1 MVGRHHQFNRHESEQ
16 TLGDNEGREAWC
28 ATIHGVAKSQTWLS
42 DWTRRTRKSRKKER
56 EREPPWNWFMCLSQ
70 LRLLWLN
77 THRQGSLNNK
87 LLFLTALEAGSPR
100 SRSSRFGG
108 WSWFQADR
116 CSQFHY
122 ARPYVAEKVT
132 ELSGASSQR
141 GTNPICEASIF
152 MGHPRWLSSKEF
164 VCQCRRRRK
173 HGFNPW
179 IRKIPWRR

>member
-1 MVGRHHQFNRHESEQ
+1 MKDRKPGVLQSMGLQRVRHDLVTEQ
-16 TLGDNEGREAWC
+16 EEQGKAE
-28 ATIHGVAKSQTWLS
+28 
-42 DWTRRTRKSRKKER
+42 KKR

-70 LRLLWLN
+70 LRLLWPN

-100 SRSSRFGG
+100 SRSTRFGG

-122 ARPYVAEKVT
+122 AHPYVAEKVR

-141 GTNPICEASIF
+141 GTNPICEASIL
-152 MGHPRWLSSKEF
+152 MGHPRWLSSKES

-173 HGFNPW
+173 HGFNP
-179 IRKIPWRR
+179 